1 MNRQFRIIYQNIV
14 SSIAFLP
21 AIISSLFFLLSIGMV
36 YVEIPFAESSL
47 AKTMK
52 VLLVKGNDN
61 ARHVLGAL
69 IGGIISLTVF
79 SFSMVMLLLNQASSS
94 FTPRIIPGLLTD
106 KKHQFVLGFYIGTII
121 YCIIIILN
129 ITPGEASSNSPK
141 FGVLLAMLFGIVCLS
156 LFIYFIHLISQKI
169 QVDNIISLV
178 TQKSVKL
185 IQINDQANERMQKAQ
200 VIETTLWYPL
210 VSDKAGYLSQIHVK
224 KLETICEYHHIQVKM
239 LYPLGSYLLE
249 NSPFCRVSQHIGV
262 KKDLEDKFLSCF
274 DFTYE
279 PYGENS
285 YLHGVNQLSEIAVKA
300 LSPGINDPVTA
311 HIALDHLSKVFC
323 CLYKPKPHKMS
334 DNKKSDHIIYCH
346 YSLQELLF
354 NFIHP
359 IGTYGKKDA
368 KVHAKLLDFYARLLP
383 LVNTLEKEVIYRQLE
398 EEMDSIGM
406 NISSVSQ
413 VIFLK
418 NKVKALKL
426 I

>member
-1 MNRQFRIIYQNIV
+1 MNRKLQIFYQQII

-21 AIISSLFFLLSIGMV
+21 AIISLLFFLLSIVMV
-36 YVEIPFAESSL
+36 YVEFSFLETPFAKS
-47 AKTMK
+47 MQ

-129 ITPGEASSNSPK
+129 ITPREASQNSPK

-178 TQKSVKL
+178 TSESIKL
-185 IQINDQANERMQKAQ
+185 IEQDNSQKCLS
-200 VIETTLWYPL
+200 VDTTAWHLL
-210 VSDKAGYLSQIHVK
+210 GSEEAGYYSRIHIGKLEKICRDHQLHIKILHPLGTFLLAHTPFCSVSRNIYAEK
-224 KLETICEYHHIQVKM
+224 KLEFEI
-239 LYPLGSYLLE
+239 
-249 NSPFCRVSQHIGV
+249 
-262 KKDLEDKFLSCF
+262 LSCF
-274 DFTYE
+274 VFGYE
-279 PYGENS
+279 PYGESS

-300 LSPGINDPVTA
+300 LSPGINDPGTA
-311 HIALDHLSKVFC
+311 VIALNHLSKVFC
-323 CLYKPKPHKMS
+323 CLYQHTPEEKLVLPLV
-334 DNKKSDHIIYCH
+334 IQAG

-359 IGTYGKKDA
+359 IGNYGKNDA
-368 KVHAKLLDFYARLLP
+368 KVHATLLEFYTRLLP
-383 LVNTLEKEVIYRQLE
+383 LVPSQEAEFIYRQLE
-398 EEMDSIGM
+398 EEMESIKK
-406 NISSVSQ
+406 NIPSPSQITLLHALVSP
-413 VIFLK
+413 LK
-418 NKVKALKL
+418 RK
-426 I
+426 